1 MKIYQVLHVSLFRI
15 PESLGTRL
23 YIHVCVFSFSDLSV
37 WLCAKLRHLLC
48 INYRVT
54 WASVTLVHF
63 TGLRASI
70 GVTHSY
76 SSRRFYALLTYT
88 YIHVDLYHQ
97 CSNSSNRPATIL
109 GAFGL
114 SIARYTSGTTPLF
127 SQMRVHLE
135 DTALCTEWRKTFHS
149 HVTNSNEVQKCEVW
163 KQKYESEKKSHL
175 SVSSALL
182 THDYAS

>member
-1 MKIYQVLHVSLFRI
+1 MKIYQVLHMCLFCV

-37 WLCAKLRHLLC
+37 WLSAKLRHLLS

-63 TGLRASI
+63 DQTTI

-76 SSRRFYALLTYT
+76 SSRRFNALLTYT

-109 GAFGL
+109 GVFGL

-135 DTALCTEWRKTFHS
+135 GSALCTEWRRTM
-149 HVTNSNEVQKCEVW
+149 
-163 KQKYESEKKSHL
+163 
-175 SVSSALL
+175 
-182 THDYAS
+182 